1 MTVVV
6 VDVDAWVL
14 LNCNVLVLVPTL
26 DGMLMKSLTFM
37 LPTCEFVDVDPMNVL
52 AHTVVVFRCVAK
64 ALAPM
69 EDEGSGVKN
78 VLIGGSTFVIPPT
91 VFVVKVVDVD
101 VCAVLF

>member
-1 MTVVV
+1 MHCVEVTVVV

-14 LNCNVLVLVPTL
+14 LNCNVLVLVPT
-26 DGMLMKSLTFM
+26 
-37 LPTCEFVDVDPMNVL
+37 CEFVDVDPMNVL
-52 AHTVVVFRCVAK
+52 AHTVVVFGCVAK